1 MLTGYKPNMKK
12 EKITTQDILSIGMN
26 ESITTKV
33 SDYRE
38 YASLKTKV
46 YYARKIHPRN
56 DGLVLYTFLRG
67 DMMTVGL
74 TTPEIRN
81 EIMRSNRIRIK
92 K

>member
-1 MLTGYKPNMKK
+1 MKT

-26 ESITTKV
+26 ETITTKV
-33 SDYRE
+33 GDYRE

-46 YYARKIHPRN
+46 YYARKVHPRT

-67 DMMTVGL
+67 DTMTVGL
-74 TTPEIRN
+74 TTPEIRD
-81 EIMRSNRIRIK
+81 EIMRTNRIQPK